1 MATLAS
7 LIDSMNADGTITTIA
22 RNPRAQFGRTG
33 RNYVG
38 ASLLPERT
46 VPENAFREESIKYR
60 TVIANDGTRYSP
72 TQLKAGDLLGSFLVE
87 LGESDI
93 ARQFDS
99 QMYDALLRYL
109 MSNQS
114 MEAVA
119 SVTNWLDTTVNLAL
133 VEHDEKQRWQAIVD
147 ASVVRVGDNAYG
159 ETVAYSNPAGHRV
172 AESAPWSTDT
182 TDIFADI
189 ITQADLLRSKG
200 YTVNRMFTSTAVLA
214 IMSGNNTVKART
226 NRVIVNTSGQ
236 IQSVS
241 GRATRDDINGA
252 LQADGLPPIETYDLQ
267 YRTQTATQYFLKR
280 DVFVLVATT
289 GQDQT
294 LDFGDSEELFPDTL
308 GYLAIGRAAGQ
319 SAPGRV
325 IQAVPKTDKP
335 PRIEAEGWQTSLP
348 VILHPEAIA
357 VITGIT

>member
-7 LIDSMNADGTITTIA
+7 LITSMEADGTIQTIA
-22 RNPRAQFGRTG
+22 GNRRAQFGRTG
-33 RNYVG
+33 RNYIG
-38 ASLLPERT
+38 ASLLPERL
-46 VPENAFREESIKYR
+46 VPDNAFREESVKYR

-72 TQLKAGDLLGSFLVE
+72 TQLKAGDLIGSFLVE

-119 SVTNWLDTTVNLAL
+119 SITNWLDTTVNLAL

-147 ASVVRVGDNAYG
+147 ASVVRVGDNAYA

-172 AESAPWSTDT
+172 AQSAPWSTDT

-214 IMSGNNTVKART
+214 IMAGNNTVKTRT
-226 NRVIVNTSGQ
+226 NRVVVNTSGQ
-236 IQSVS
+236 ILSVS

-252 LQADGLPPIETYDLQ
+252 FQADGLPAIETYDLQ
-267 YRTQTATQYFLKR
+267 YRTQVASQYFLKR

-348 VILHPEAIA
+348 VILNPEAIA